1 MIATE
6 NLRRLHDRLRTGV
19 TLVAELEEQLLAHEG
34 EVAKLERF
42 DRVVD
47 YLRGTVIPHLRG
59 ELSVL
64 YPESDLLRGIDH
76 HLVRRLIDNC
86 EQLECYAGRIVHD
99 RDRLRD
105 GICDNVGCRR
115 HIAALV
121 RLLRRHLES
130 VEELLLP
137 QLGARLTD
145 EAVRAIYERLE
156 EAQFEAAVDLRT
168 LPAGDR

>member
-1 MIATE
+1 MIATD
-6 NLRRLHDRLRTGV
+6 NLRHLHDRLRTGV
-19 TLVAELEEQLLAHEG
+19 TLVAELEEQLRGHQGEG
-34 EVAKLERF
+34 AKLESF

-76 HLVRRLIDNC
+76 RLVRQLIENC
-86 EQLECYAGRIVHD
+86 EQLECYADRIVRD
-99 RDRLRD
+99 RDRLRQ
-105 GICDNVGCRR
+105 GACDNIGYHH

-121 RLLRRHLES
+121 RLLRRHLEG

-137 QLGARLTD
+137 QLARAWTTRRCRPSMNASRKLSS
-145 EAVRAIYERLE
+145 RPR
-156 EAQFEAAVDLRT
+156 
-168 LPAGDR
+168 